1 MGVTYRLTGS
11 ALFRL
16 DVRSFSHRRRI
27 KNIVAIFRGVEEP
40 DRFVALTNHVDAWV
54 KGAIDPNSGTAT
66 QLEIAR
72 VVKEAH
78 DYTGWRPRRSLAFC
92 LFDAEEFGLI
102 GSTEVSWCTALKRLP
117 KNK

>member
-1 MGVTYRLTGS
+1 MPVTYRLTGN
-11 ALFRL
+11 AIFRL
-16 DVRSFSHRRRI
+16 DVRSFSQKRKI
-27 KNIVAIFRGVEEP
+27 KNVVAIFRGSEEP

-54 KGAIDPNSGTAT
+54 KGSIDPNTGTAT

-72 VVKEAH
+72 VVKEAY

-102 GSTEVSWCTALKRLP
+102 GSTEVSFY
-117 KNK
+117 